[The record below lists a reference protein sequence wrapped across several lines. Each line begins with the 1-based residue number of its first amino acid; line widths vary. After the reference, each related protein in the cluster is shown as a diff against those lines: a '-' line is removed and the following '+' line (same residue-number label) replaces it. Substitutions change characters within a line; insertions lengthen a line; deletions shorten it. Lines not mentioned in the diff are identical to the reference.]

1 MSWNRKSDN
10 ILKFPCEDWWST
22 YNRENT
28 SSDPS
33 KVYLREET
41 GTALHKQKSY
51 LFRGESCWTSRV
63 GLICFFHAYNSDV
76 WLSHSNSSSVAAQDY
91 TAQYLGPEI
100 KLIERRL
107 SPTRMAQQIL
117 RGGWI
122 WRLKD
127 AIDPH
132 DAQSRARHN
141 CLNKMAIHGE
151 KNISWKLPS
160 WHILL
165 SAKKKAH

>member
-1 MSWNRKSDN
+1 MSWNLKSNN
-10 ILKFPCEDWWST
+10 ILKFPYEDWRST
-22 YNRENT
+22 YNRE
-28 SSDPS
+28 SMLLWF
-33 KVYLREET
+33 KVYLREEI
-41 GTALHKQKSY
+41 GTALHKPKNY

-63 GLICFFHAYNSDV
+63 GLIWLFHAYNSDV
-76 WLSHSNSSSVAAQDY
+76 WLSHSNSSSVAAQNSTTQD
-91 TAQYLGPEI
+91 LGP
-100 KLIERRL
+100 KVKPIERQL
-107 SPTRMAQQIL
+107 SPTRMAQHIL

-132 DAQSRARHN
+132 DAQSRARYN
-141 CLNKMAIHGE
+141 CLNKVAIHRE

-160 WHILL
+160 WYILP